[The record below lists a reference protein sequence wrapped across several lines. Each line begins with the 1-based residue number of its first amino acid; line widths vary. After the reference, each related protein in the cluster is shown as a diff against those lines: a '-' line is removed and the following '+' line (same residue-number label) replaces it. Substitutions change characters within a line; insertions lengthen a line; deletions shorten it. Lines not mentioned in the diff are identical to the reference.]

1 MDGELVNTIANQS
14 SEALGEAY
22 KDLAK
27 PSLEPIGQIISY
39 PFRALRIAF
48 GPIEKWL
55 SNQEASL
62 KMAADAVAEK
72 TKDIPEEKIVPLEP
86 YIAVPAVMQ
95 LSYCEN
101 SDELRDLYANLL
113 ASSMNVDKKWQ
124 VHPAFVDIIK
134 QLNPDE
140 AKFLKAMPAMPVL
153 IYPLIDVDFSVGD
166 GSRGGHPIITNF
178 TDYNLNVLEHPGN
191 ICSYIDNLV
200 RLNIIEIP
208 YLQSLDDPDKYK
220 QLENHPMI
228 KNPVS
233 GDISSIHY
241 KYRHKIFKL
250 TNFGVNFVK
259 LVCHNEK

>member
-1 MDGELVNTIANQS
+1 MDEVEKTIANQS
-14 SEALGEAY
+14 AGALGEAY

-48 GPIEKWL
+48 GPVEKWL
-55 SNQEASL
+55 SHQEASL
-62 KMAADAVAEK
+62 KMAADAVAVK
-72 TKDIPEEKIVPLEP
+72 TKDIPEDKIVPLEP

-124 VHPAFVDIIK
+124 VHPAYVDIIK

-140 AKFLKAMPAMPVL
+140 AKYLKSMPSVA
-153 IYPLIDVDFSVGD
+153 IKICPLIDVDFTIGNGLGD
-166 GSRGGHPIITNF
+166 HPIITNF
-178 TDYNLNVLEHPGN
+178 TDYHLNVLEHPQN
-191 ICSYIDNLV
+191 ICAYIDNFL

-208 YLQSLDDPDKYK
+208 FGQALNDPEKYK
-220 QLENHPMI
+220 ALENHPMI
-228 KNPVS
+228 QHPVD
-233 GDISSIHY
+233 GDQSQIRY
-241 KYRHKIFKL
+241 RYRHKLFKL
-250 TNFGVNFVK
+250 TNFGVNFLKV
-259 LVCHNEK
+259 VCQ

>member
-1 MDGELVNTIANQS
+1 MDEVVKTIVNQS
-14 SEALGEAY
+14 AEALGEAY

-48 GPIEKWL
+48 GPVEKWL
-55 SNQEASL
+55 SHQEASL

-124 VHPAFVDIIK
+124 VHPAYVDIIK

-140 AKFLKAMPAMPVL
+140 AKYLKAMPAMQVQ
-153 IYPLIDVDFSVGD
+153 IYPLIDVDFSVGES
-166 GSRGGHPIITNF
+166 SRGGHPVITNF
-178 TDYNLNVLEHPGN
+178 TDYNLNVLEQPGN

-208 YLQSLDDPDKYK
+208 YLQSLDNPEKYK
-220 QLENHPMI
+220 ILENHPMI
-228 KNPVS
+228 QNPIR
-233 GDISSIHY
+233 GDISNIRY
-241 KYRHKIFKL
+241 TYRHKIFKL

-259 LVCHNEK
+259 LVCHYE

>member
-1 MDGELVNTIANQS
+1 MMDDELVKTLANQS
-14 SEALGEAY
+14 AEAIGEAY

-27 PSLEPIGQIISY
+27 PSFEPIGQIISY
-39 PFRALRIAF
+39 PFRALRLAF

-55 SNQEASL
+55 SHQEASL

-140 AKFLKAMPAMPVL
+140 ARYLKTITPNSVQ
-153 IYPLIDVDFSVGD
+153 IYPLIDVDFSIGD
-166 GSRGGHPIITNF
+166 GNGGGHPIITNF
-178 TDYNLNVLEHPGN
+178 TDYHLDVLENPQN

-208 YLQSLDDPDKYK
+208 FGQWVDDINKYK
-220 QLENHPMI
+220 SLENHPMI
-228 KNPVS
+228 KNPVK
-233 GDISSIHY
+233 GDQSQIHY
-241 KYRHKIFKL
+241 KYRHKLFKL
-250 TNFGVNFVK
+250 TNFGVNLLNV
-259 LVCHNEK
+259 VCH

>member
-1 MDGELVNTIANQS
+1 MDELSKTLVEQS

-55 SNQEASL
+55 THQEASL
-62 KMAADAVAEK
+62 KMAAEAVAEK

-101 SDELRDLYANLL
+101 REEIRDLYANLL

-140 AKFLKAMPAMPVL
+140 AKYLKSLTPL
-153 IYPLIDVDFSVGD
+153 TSIIYPIIDVDFSINGAN
-166 GSRGGHPIITNF
+166 GGHPIITNF
-178 TDYNLNVLEHPGN
+178 TDYHLDVLEHPRN
-191 ICSYIDNLV
+191 ICSYIDNFV

-208 YLQSLDDPDKYK
+208 FGQAVNDPEKYK
-220 QLENHPMI
+220 ALESNPMI
-228 KNPVS
+228 KSPVG
-233 GDISSIHY
+233 GDQSQIKYS
-241 KYRHKIFKL
+241 YRHKLFKL
-250 TNFGVNFVK
+250 TNFGVNLLNV
-259 LVCHNEK
+259 VCH